1 MSVRTVATRRL
12 LFVFSQVKPV
22 CRISF
27 KIFFDQGSILSD
39 PPGTIEHMLPASLFA
54 PLDLRD
60 AVEDVRRT
68 KGAHGVVDFLVLT
81 LTDRQLRSDAE
92 IDEHLETLK
101 AACRVT
107 RRWAEVIPVLER
119 IAVLNPDRRHEVAA
133 EMALVHLQLGEAK
146 KALSL
151 LESAVAQQR
160 RLPASRRSRDFA
172 VTAEVVA
179 MLLRAP
185 ALAQECALLAESS
198 APARPAR
205 IRRAAAPRRRSG
217 LARPVLVA
225 EPESAPAGHPSAPPR
240 PKSRARLT
248 LLQGS
253 AA

>member
-1 MSVRTVATRRL
+1 
-12 LFVFSQVKPV
+12 
-22 CRISF
+22 
-27 KIFFDQGSILSD
+27 
-39 PPGTIEHMLPASLFA
+39 MLPASLFA
-54 PLDLRD
+54 PLGLRN

-68 KGAHGVVDFLVLT
+68 QGAHGVIDLLVLT
-81 LTDRQLRSDAE
+81 LTDRQLPSDAE

-107 RRWAEVIPVLER
+107 RRWAEALPVLQHLA
-119 IAVLNPDRRHEVAA
+119 AVNPDRRHEFAA
-133 EMALVHLQLGEAK
+133 EMAFIHLQLGETK

-151 LESAVAQQR
+151 LESAVAQQL
-160 RLPASRRSRDFA
+160 RLPANRRSRDFA

-179 MLLRAP
+179 LLLRAP
-185 ALAQECALLAESS
+185 ALAQECALLAESA

-205 IRRAAAPRRRSG
+205 PARVRRAAAPRRRSG

-225 EPESAPAGHPSAPPR
+225 EYDSAFTGHPTAPPLA
-240 PKSRARLT
+240 KSRARLT